1 MKRLSLS
8 ILIMS
13 VMLVVFFAVNLIWGA
28 ENIPVQE
35 VWCALTTGES
45 SNEAWTFILLE
56 SRLPQAITALFCG
69 AGLSVAGLMLQT
81 IFSNPLAGPSILG
94 INTGA
99 SLGVALIMLLLGGN
113 LQVSDYTFTGYMS
126 VILGAFLGAMFVLG
140 IILFFSTLVKSNLML
155 LIIGIMVG
163 YIASSAISLLN
174 FFATAEGVHSYMAW
188 GMGNFSGVTTDQLG
202 LYVGTIM
209 IGLIIA
215 IFLMKPLNALLLGQ
229 RYAENLG
236 VNIRRVRIWL
246 LIAVGLLVAIT
257 TAFCGPVSFLGLAV
271 PHVARMLLG
280 SSNHNGLLPF
290 TMITGA
296 VVALFCNVLSVLPG
310 SAGLIPLN
318 AVTPVVGAPVIIYVI
333 INQRRLQYFN

>member
-8 ILIMS
+8 LFIMS
-13 VMLVVFFAVNLIWGA
+13 ILLVVLFAGNLIWGA
-28 ENIPVQE
+28 ESIPAQE
-35 VWCALTTGES
+35 VWQILTTGQS
-45 SNEAWTFILLE
+45 SSEAWTFIILE
-56 SRLPQAITALFCG
+56 SRVPQAITALFCG

-81 IFSNPLAGPSILG
+81 VFSNPLAGPSILG

-113 LQVSDYTFTGYMS
+113 LQVSDYTFSGYMS
-126 VILGAFLGAMFVLG
+126 VILGAFLGAMLVLG

-257 TAFCGPVSFLGLAV
+257 TAFCGPVSFIGLAV
-271 PHVARMLLG
+271 PHVARMFLG

-310 SAGLIPLN
+310 STGLIPLN

>member
-1 MKRLSLS
+1 M
-8 ILIMS
+8 LIMS
-13 VMLVVFFAVNLIWGA
+13 ILLVTLLVVNLIWGA
-28 ENIPVQE
+28 ESIPAAE
-35 VWCALTTGES
+35 VWHALTTGQS
-45 SNEAWTFILLE
+45 GNEAWTFILLE

-81 IFSNPLAGPSILG
+81 VFSNPLAGPSILG

-99 SLGVALIMLLLGGN
+99 SLGVALIMLLMGGN
-113 LQVSDYTFTGYMS
+113 LQVSDYTFSGYMS
-126 VILGAFLGAMFVLG
+126 VILGAFLGAMLVLG
-140 IILFFSTLVKSNLML
+140 IILLFSTLVKSNLML

-215 IFLMKPLNALLLGQ
+215 VFLMKPLNALLLGQ

-257 TAFCGPVSFLGLAV
+257 TAFCGPVSFIGLAV

-296 VVALFCNVLSVLPG
+296 VVALFCNILSVLPG
-310 SAGLIPLN
+310 SIGLIPLN

>member
-1 MKRLSLS
+1 MKRFTFS
-8 ILIMS
+8 
-13 VMLVVFFAVNLIWGA
+13 MLVMSLLLIVLFVANLVWGA
-28 ENIPVQE
+28 ENIPMQD
-35 VWCALTTGES
+35 VWLTLTTGHS
-45 SNEAWTFILLE
+45 SNDAWTFIMLE

-113 LQVSDYTFTGYMS
+113 LQVADYSFSGYMS
-126 VILGAFLGAMFVLG
+126 VILGAFIGAMFVLG
-140 IILFFSTLVKSNLML
+140 VILFFSTLVKSNLML

-209 IGLIIA
+209 IGLIIS

-236 VNIRRVRIWL
+236 VNIRRVRLWL
-246 LIAVGLLVAIT
+246 LLAVGLLVAIT
-257 TAFCGPVSFLGLAV
+257 TAFCGPVSFIGLAV

-296 VVALFCNVLSVLPG
+296 VIALICNILSVLPG
-310 SAGLIPLN
+310 ATGLIPLN
-318 AVTPVVGAPVIIYVI
+318 AVTPVIGAPVIIYVI

>member
-1 MKRLSLS
+1 M
-8 ILIMS
+8 LIMS
-13 VMLVVFFAVNLIWGA
+13 VLLVVFFAVNLIWGA
-28 ENIPVQE
+28 ESIPAQE
-35 VWCALTTGES
+35 VWNTLSTGES

-202 LYVGTIM
+202 LYVGTIV
-209 IGLIIA
+209 IGLVIA

-257 TAFCGPVSFLGLAV
+257 TAFCGPVSFIGLAV

-296 VVALFCNVLSVLPG
+296 VVALLCNVLSVLPG
-310 SAGLIPLN
+310 STGLIPLN

>member
-1 MKRLSLS
+1 M
-8 ILIMS
+8 LIMS
-13 VMLVVFFAVNLIWGA
+13 ILLVVFFAINIIWGA
-28 ENIPVQE
+28 ESIPTQE
-35 VWCALTTGES
+35 VWDALTTGQT

-56 SRLPQAITALFCG
+56 SRFPQAITALFCG

-81 IFSNPLAGPSILG
+81 VFSNPLAGPSILG

-99 SLGVALIMLLLGGN
+99 SLGVALIMLLMGGN
-113 LQVSDYTFTGYMS
+113 LQVSDYTFSGYMS
-126 VILGAFLGAMFVLG
+126 VILGAFMGAMLVLG

-202 LYVGTIM
+202 LYVGTVV

-257 TAFCGPVSFLGLAV
+257 TAFCGPVSFIGLAV

-310 SAGLIPLN
+310 STGLIPLN